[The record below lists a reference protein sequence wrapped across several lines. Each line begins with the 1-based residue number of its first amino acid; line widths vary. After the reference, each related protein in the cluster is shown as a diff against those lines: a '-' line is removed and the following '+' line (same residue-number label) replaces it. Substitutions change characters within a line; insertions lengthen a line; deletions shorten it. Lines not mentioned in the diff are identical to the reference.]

1 MKECNLP
8 NEEATTKMPERGT
21 PNNGG
26 VEDKAET
33 PLCLQ
38 IKIHWLLSALVI
50 AINLISISVVVRAIY
65 RIGAFGPEG
74 ERVLGVIFP
83 IVLLIIFDAMTLP
96 VYKRHRVIFE
106 PRRLTLQLG
115 GLAESLRYSDII
127 SISEKD
133 VYTAAYQ
140 WRPTGTW
147 RTRRIL
153 EVLRYH
159 IHFGKGR
166 LYRRIPVEAHRP
178 RRNPHSHENV
188 RRSCFARRKRGVLRR
203 APEAKSLD

>member
-140 WRPTGTW
+140 WRPTGPDAIRI
-147 RTRRIL
+147 RTKTFDGAVSL
-153 EVLRYH
+153 DEKEVFYEELL
-159 IHFGKGR
+159 K
-166 LYRRIPVEAHRP
+166 
-178 RRNPHSHENV
+178 RNPSIEII
-188 RRSCFARRKRGVLRR
+188 RK
-203 APEAKSLD
+203 D